1 MLCALSIPDASC
13 CLYTLVQV
21 AAPGKL
27 KIASAGGLQQ
37 RSSSAT
43 LDDERVDAD
52 SHFHPRLCLP
62 RICRLHDQ
70 VMFCCVASGMNGDM
84 GK

>member
-13 CLYTLVQV
+13 LYTFVQV

-43 LDDERVDAD
+43 LDDERVDAEL
-52 SHFHPRLCLP
+52 SLP
-62 RICRLHDQ
+62 SS
-70 VMFCCVASGMNGDM
+70 VMPAKNLPSA
-84 GK
+84 